1 MLKFATAQIIAA
13 EYGDQHRLTKGAHRA
28 AFTYEARPGYLY
40 VRSRAISSRTN
51 DNHDEFPAA
60 EIAAAYRTFIGKP
73 VFVNHVN
80 ENHRRS
86 RGVII
91 DAALH
96 EDKNPDGT
104 PDTWAEVLMEVD
116 AKNFPKLARAIIKG
130 EVDRTSMGCDVE
142 RSVCSACGNVAT
154 TPAEYCA
161 HIPGLKGKR
170 IFRHTASGK
179 RLGELVRE
187 TCYGLRFFENSILV
201 EAPADPTAHFLGVD
215 ASGIGKA
222 ATINPVDFD
231 HDEPEKDDDEE
242 EGERA
247 PELAT
252 PPATE
257 RPAQH
262 RVPHDGTPNDHPRR
276 EDVVKNSRP
285 FTPLKPSLNALQ
297 TEAAVNSSERVVD
310 PLMVNADGSISA
322 VAYGEI
328 KAPQDVDTLRE
339 ENCPVCGD
347 ADTYDGLACQVCG
360 FISPPE
366 QFRDPDLSKAKNMDL
381 RKQVV
386 DPTLID
392 DNGELQRTDE
402 NGQPIPGQ
410 DPGAE
415 QQDGEEDD
423 QLVSPDQL
431 DENGLTP
438 SPYGDQALDG
448 TQHGPAMS
456 DQNGDGMIQPDEID
470 PDGNANVQNNDL
482 VDPEMGGQAAPRA
495 LPYGAQDHT
504 GDPFTRGPDMPYKPG
519 GPDGP
524 DGLSDEDK
532 GTGAPVPGTP
542 GDNFP
547 DLFCPGCGFGADATP
562 PQTQNMANPGAA
574 ADGIVAGDVCPSC
587 RRNQLLTPGEI
598 NSNYSQTPAVERPAW
613 SSQGV

>member
-28 AFTYEARPGYLY
+28 VFNYEARDGYLY

-60 EIAAAYRTFIGKP
+60 EIAAAYQTFIGKP

-80 ENHRRS
+80 ENHRRA

-104 PDTWAEVLMEVD
+104 PDTWVEVLMEVD
-116 AKNFPKLARAIIKG
+116 SRKFPKLAKAILKG

-154 TPAEYCA
+154 TPAEYCS
-161 HIPGLKGKR
+161 HIPVLKGKR

-179 RLGELVRE
+179 RVGELVRE

-222 ATINPVDFD
+222 AAINPADFD
-231 HDEPEKDDDEE
+231 HDEPEQDEDKE
-242 EGERA
+242 PAERA

-252 PPATE
+252 PSRAE
-257 RPAQH
+257 RPARP
-262 RVPHDGTPNDHPRR
+262 RVPRDGTTPDRARR
-276 EDVVKNSRP
+276 GDAVKNSAP
-285 FTPLKPSLNALQ
+285 FTPLKPSLNSVHSALLASPD
-297 TEAAVNSSERVVD
+297 ELLD
-310 PLMVNADGSISA
+310 DGTLA
-322 VAYGEI
+322 RTAYGEI

-360 FISPPE
+360 FISPPQ

-386 DPTLID
+386 DPALID

-410 DPGAE
+410 DPDAE
-415 QQDGEEDD
+415 EQDGPEGDD
-423 QLVSPDQL
+423 QLVDPEQL

-448 TQHGPAMS
+448 TQQGPAMS
-456 DQNGDGMIQPDEID
+456 DRNGDGMIQPNEID
-470 PDGNANVQNNDL
+470 PEGNTNVQNDV
-482 VDPEMGGQAAPRA
+482 VDPELGGQAAPRA

-504 GDPFTRGPDMPYKPG
+504 GDPFTQGPDMPYKPG

-524 DGLSDEDK
+524 DGLSDEDER
-532 GTGAPVPGTP
+532 TGAPVPGTP
-542 GDNFP
+542 GDGFP

-562 PQTQNMANPGAA
+562 PQTQNMADQGAA
-574 ADGIVAGDVCPSC
+574 ADGIVAGDICPSC

-613 SSQGV
+613 GSQGV